1 VDHLGPPEPALDAG
15 EGASLSWRMTTGH
28 EPLPAVRHALPWAG
42 RLLFVAGG
50 LTVIALPTM
59 ELGRALWPVT
69 AFSLVPAAIILGA
82 AAIGVLLVLAGLLG
96 EAQSW
101 SYPPRTLVVE
111 RRLWRRVSQSRLT
124 GRDISSIEV
133 EHVANSEGPDTWRV
147 VVVPLKAVDRD
158 GRRTRHTYRTHG
170 FRSQAEV
177 EAGRRAL
184 IRHLGLANEA
194 ELIGADEPRHGAS
207 GVL

>member
-101 SYPPRTLVVE
+101 SYPPRTL
-111 RRLWRRVSQSRLT
+111 T

-170 FRSQAEV
+170 FRSQAEA
-177 EAGRRAL
+177 EAARRAL
-184 IRHLGLANEA
+184 IRHLGLADEA
-194 ELIGADEPRHGAS
+194 ELTGADEPRHGAS